1 MGRLRIGTPE
11 EAEERRRRLTAD
23 RVRRLR
29 ERRRAKTPASAGD
42 PAAAEAPIPPATT
55 ARNAVAD
62 LATVML
68 GRFVET
74 IERLE
79 TQLAGTRTR
88 NPALADA
95 YAAERRQVQA
105 GLKAAW
111 GEVEA
116 AGFSV
121 AATREVIRLRKM
133 PVAERQELEATIGLY
148 KQALGME

>member
-42 PAAAEAPIPPATT
+42 PAAAEAPIPPVTT
-55 ARNAVAD
+55 VRDALAD
-62 LATVML
+62 PAAVML
-68 GRFVET
+68 GCFVEK

-79 TQLAGTRTR
+79 NELAGTRPR
-88 NPALADA
+88 NPALADT
-95 YAAERRQVQA
+95 YAAVRQQVQ
-105 GLKAAW
+105 GELKAAW
-111 GEVEA
+111 GEVET

-121 AATREVIRLRKM
+121 AATREIVRLRKM
-133 PVAERQELEATIGLY
+133 PVAERRELEATVSLY